1 MIKVGF
7 VTDIPSLYD
16 LNVEQL
22 LSMDKVKDKLANKI
36 VTNIQKTKNVDI
48 ITFLSAL
55 GITGGAYNKCEKVVS
70 YGHDTVEKILGL
82 SVEKLSEIESFAEKS
97 ATEFV
102 NSIQGKKGMINKL
115 LSKGFEFKQRSVNT
129 DTAVSGKKFCITGT
143 LSMKRSDL
151 QKLIKENGGVA
162 VSSVSK
168 ATDFLITNDTE
179 SSSSKFKK
187 AKELN
192 IPIINEDKFLEMIQ

>member
-1 MIKVGF
+1 MLEIIELAG
-7 VTDIPSLYD
+7 LG
-16 LNVEQL
+16 LNVMKGE
-22 LSMDKVKDKLANKI
+22 
-36 VTNIQKTKNVDI
+36 VDQ
-48 ITFLSAL
+48 
-55 GITGGAYNKCEKVVS
+55 
-70 YGHDTVEKILGL
+70 D
-82 SVEKLSEIESFAEKS
+82 EKLHLKLTIEKKTSCQLAG
-97 ATEFV
+97 
-102 NSIQGKKGMINKL
+102 IQGKKGMINKL